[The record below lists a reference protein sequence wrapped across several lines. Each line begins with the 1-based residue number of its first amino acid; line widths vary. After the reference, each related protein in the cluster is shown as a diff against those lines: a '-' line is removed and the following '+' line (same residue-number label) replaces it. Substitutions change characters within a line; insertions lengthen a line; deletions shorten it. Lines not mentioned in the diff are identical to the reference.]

1 MDRVRG
7 IRERG
12 TGKMTQISW
21 PEILKLGN
29 FHQLRWEDQEFVG
42 ISFSSPYAKEM
53 FCKQLISTLVLGSYF
68 PSI

>member
-1 MDRVRG
+1 MEQAVSSGGGEKWSGSILTESRQNQLVDRIRG

-12 TGKMTQISW
+12 TAKMTQRSW

-42 ISFSSPYAKEM
+42 ISF
-53 FCKQLISTLVLGSYF
+53 
-68 PSI
+68 